1 MRITKW
7 VDIGDEVGIDI
18 DVNDIRGALTEAFAR
33 TEQGFEEL
41 PTITDILRAF
51 NQIGAFLNAFE
62 QQHIDRLTLGHRSII
77 AAFLSEAADRFKV
90 PETYVGAFQCR
101 QKPTSPAV
109 GEEE

>member
-7 VDIGDEVGIDI
+7 VDIGDEVDIDI

-51 NQIGAFLNAFE
+51 NVIGGFLNAFE
-62 QQHIDRLTLGHRSII
+62 QQHIDRLNLAQRSMI
-77 AAFLSEAADRFKV
+77 AAYLSKAADRFIV
-90 PETYVGAFQCR
+90 PVEV
-101 QKPTSPAV
+101 P
-109 GEEE
+109 